1 MLLEAWQEFEYEYG
15 DEGSRNAVVNLMPRR
30 VKKRRRI
37 QTQDGVCDNIL
48 RLDAKFCALQCFF
61 LFFFFRPMLV
71 GKSISTTFSPR
82 MKLLNPILSSW
93 LWPKLGKWQKNP
105 LHQTRKRNYPKAMLH
120 WLTLCYHQCPCP
132 QSPTIAMIRVNHL
145 VVNLKIRI
153 SYYWNRKYTF

>member
-61 LFFFFRPMLV
+61 LFFFLDRCWLGRVFRLH
-71 GKSISTTFSPR
+71 FPR
-82 MKLLNPILSSW
+82 
-93 LWPKLGKWQKNP
+93 G
-105 LHQTRKRNYPKAMLH
+105 
-120 WLTLCYHQCPCP
+120 
-132 QSPTIAMIRVNHL
+132 
-145 VVNLKIRI
+145 
-153 SYYWNRKYTF
+153 